1 MKLATI
7 RTNGTTRAVKVD
19 GDVLVD
25 LGATDVAPC

>member
-7 RTNGTTRAVKVD
+7 RTNGTRAVKVD